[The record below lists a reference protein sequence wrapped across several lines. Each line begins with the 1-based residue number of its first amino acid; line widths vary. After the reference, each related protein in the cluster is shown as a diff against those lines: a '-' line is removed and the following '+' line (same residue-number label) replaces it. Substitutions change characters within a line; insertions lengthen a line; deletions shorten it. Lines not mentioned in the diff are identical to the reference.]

1 MEVPKMSTLTET
13 LRLTKD
19 TNETKTW
26 RVTPVKKMPASR
38 PLLSRVFGRREPT
51 TYQRCLAVHLFY
63 AGPRGGL
70 S

>member
-1 MEVPKMSTLTET
+1 MSTFTET
-13 LRLTKD
+13 LRPAKEAT
-19 TNETKTW
+19 ETKTW
-26 RVTPVKKMPASR
+26 RVTPMKKMPASR

-51 TYQRCLAVHLFY
+51 TYQRCLAVHVFF

>member
-1 MEVPKMSTLTET
+1 MSTLTET
-13 LRLTKD
+13 LRPAKEAT
-19 TNETKTW
+19 ETKTW

-51 TYQRCLAVHLFY
+51 TYQRCLAVHVFF